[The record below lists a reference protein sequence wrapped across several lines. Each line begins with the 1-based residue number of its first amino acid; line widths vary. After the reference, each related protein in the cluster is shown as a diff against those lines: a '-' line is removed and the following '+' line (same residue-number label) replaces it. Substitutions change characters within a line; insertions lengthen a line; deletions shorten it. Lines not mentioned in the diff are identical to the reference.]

1 MVLIIK
7 CLHMFLEAFISLHLN
22 TSKIT
27 NNIVSC
33 NTIFSLKLFLMYS
46 YSGKEAIKLPTV
58 TDIDIYHQTFTRN
71 KLLLLN
77 SPV

>member
-7 CLHMFLEAFISLHLN
+7 CLHMFLEAFVSLRLN

-27 NNIVSC
+27 NYMVSC
-33 NTIFSLKLFLMYS
+33 NTIFSSRLFLMYS

-58 TDIDIYHQTFTRN
+58 TDIDIYHRN
-71 KLLLLN
+71 HAKA
-77 SPV
+77 